1 MTSIAE
7 GCEEW
12 TVNIDLT
19 ESEHELLA
27 EVLEEK
33 QTRMI
38 QEIDHT
44 DARNFKEMLRTKL
57 EVLEGL
63 KQKIEQARR

>member
-1 MTSIAE
+1 M
-7 GCEEW
+7 
-12 TVNIDLT
+12 NIDLT

-44 DARNFKEMLRTKL
+44 DARKFKEMLRTKFDLL
-57 EVLEGL
+57 ESL

>member
-1 MTSIAE
+1 M
-7 GCEEW
+7 
-12 TVNIDLT
+12 NIDLT
-19 ESEHELLA
+19 ESEQELLA
-27 EVLEEK
+27 ELLEEK

-44 DARNFKEMLRTKL
+44 DARNFKEMLRAKF
-57 EVLEGL
+57 EVLESL

>member
-1 MTSIAE
+1 M
-7 GCEEW
+7 
-12 TVNIDLT
+12 NIDLT
-19 ESEHELLA
+19 ESERELLA

-44 DARNFKEMLRTKL
+44 DTRNFKEMLRTKL
-57 EVLEGL
+57 EVLESL
-63 KQKIEQARR
+63 KQKLEQMRR

>member
-1 MTSIAE
+1 
-7 GCEEW
+7 
-12 TVNIDLT
+12 VNIDLT

>member
-1 MTSIAE
+1 M
-7 GCEEW
+7 
-12 TVNIDLT
+12 NIDLT

-44 DARNFKEMLRTKL
+44 DARKFKEMLRMKF
-57 EVLEGL
+57 EVLESL
-63 KQKIEQARR
+63 KQKVEQARR

>member
-1 MTSIAE
+1 M
-7 GCEEW
+7 
-12 TVNIDLT
+12 NIDLT

-44 DARNFKEMLRTKL
+44 DARKFKEMLRTKF
-57 EVLEGL
+57 EVLESL
-63 KQKIEQARR
+63 KQKIDEARR

>member
-1 MTSIAE
+1 M
-7 GCEEW
+7 
-12 TVNIDLT
+12 NIDLT

-33 QTRMI
+33 YTRMI

-44 DARNFKEMLRTKL
+44 DARKFREMLRTKL
-57 EVLEGL
+57 EVLESL
-63 KQKIEQARR
+63 KQKIEQLKR

>member
-1 MTSIAE
+1 M
-7 GCEEW
+7 
-12 TVNIDLT
+12 NIDLT

-44 DARNFKEMLRTKL
+44 DARKFKEMLRTKL
-57 EVLEGL
+57 EVLESL
-63 KQKIEQARR
+63 KQKIEQLKR

>member
-1 MTSIAE
+1 MTAIAE
-7 GCEEW
+7 GCEEN
-12 TVNIDLT
+12 TLNIDLT

-33 QTRMI
+33 QIRMI

-44 DARNFKEMLRTKL
+44 DTRQFKEMLRTKL

-63 KQKIEQARR
+63 KKKNEQTRR

>member
-1 MTSIAE
+1 M
-7 GCEEW
+7 
-12 TVNIDLT
+12 NIDLT

-44 DARNFKEMLRTKL
+44 DTRKFKEMLRMKF
-57 EVLEGL
+57 EVLESL
-63 KQKIEQARR
+63 KQKVEQARR

>member
-1 MTSIAE
+1 
-7 GCEEW
+7 
-12 TVNIDLT
+12 VNIDLT
-19 ESEHELLA
+19 ESERELLA

-57 EVLEGL
+57 ELLESL

>member
-1 MTSIAE
+1 
-7 GCEEW
+7 
-12 TVNIDLT
+12 VNIDLT

-33 QTRMI
+33 YTRMI

-44 DARNFKEMLRTKL
+44 DARKFREMLRTKL
-57 EVLEGL
+57 EVLESL
-63 KQKIEQARR
+63 KQKIEQLKR

>member
-1 MTSIAE
+1 M
-7 GCEEW
+7 
-12 TVNIDLT
+12 NIDLT
-19 ESEHELLA
+19 ESERELLA

-57 EVLEGL
+57 ELLESL

>member
-1 MTSIAE
+1 M
-7 GCEEW
+7 
-12 TVNIDLT
+12 NIDLT

-33 QTRMI
+33 QIRMI

-44 DARNFKEMLRTKL
+44 DTRQFKEMLLTKL

-63 KQKIEQARR
+63 KQKIEQATR

>member
-1 MTSIAE
+1 M
-7 GCEEW
+7 
-12 TVNIDLT
+12 NIDLT
-19 ESEHELLA
+19 ESERELLA

-44 DARNFKEMLRTKL
+44 DTRNFKEMLRTKL
-57 EVLEGL
+57 ELLESL
-63 KQKIEQARR
+63 KRKIEQSRR

>member
-1 MTSIAE
+1 MT
-7 GCEEW
+7 
-12 TVNIDLT
+12 IDLT

-27 EVLEEK
+27 EVLDEK

-44 DARNFKEMLRTKL
+44 DARNFREMLRMRL
-57 EVLEGL
+57 EVLESL
-63 KQKIEQARR
+63 KQKIEQARH

>member
-1 MTSIAE
+1 
-7 GCEEW
+7 
-12 TVNIDLT
+12 VNIDLT

-27 EVLEEK
+27 ELLEEK

-44 DARNFKEMLRTKL
+44 DARKFKEMLRTKL
-57 EVLEGL
+57 EVLESL
-63 KQKIEQARR
+63 KTKIEQLKR